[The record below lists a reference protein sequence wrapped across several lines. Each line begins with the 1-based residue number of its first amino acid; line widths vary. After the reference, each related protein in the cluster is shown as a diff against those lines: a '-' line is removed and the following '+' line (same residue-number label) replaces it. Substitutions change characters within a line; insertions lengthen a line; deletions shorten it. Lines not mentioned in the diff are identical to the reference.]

1 MKNQKKIEL
10 MAPAGD
16 KAMLSAVIR
25 AGADAVYFGSSVF
38 NMRTKAKNFDIS
50 ELEDVSKICRQF
62 KVKTY
67 LTINTIIYEN
77 ELSELEKYIR
87 RAKEANIDAIICW
100 DFAVIELCK
109 KYDIPF
115 VISTQASVS
124 NSKSAEFYKNL
135 GAKRIV
141 LARECSFMHLLEI
154 KKNVDIEIEV
164 FAHGAMCVAISGRC
178 FLSHHIYQK
187 SGNRGECLQPCRRKY
202 KIIDSQNG
210 NELFL
215 GEDYILSPKDLTVL
229 PFVDKL
235 IEAKVD
241 ALKIEGRKRSVEYA
255 AKITEIFRKAIDL
268 YYEGKLTEDI
278 KEQLYRESQLVYNR
292 GLSDGFYFAEPDEN
306 YWAGISGNKSSV
318 RKEYVGYVENYFA
331 KSKIVHLVIQ
341 NSSISKGDKLL
352 AIGETTG
359 AVELLLDEFFVNDMP
374 SINFAQ
380 KGDFITLKS
389 SIKLRRNDKVYKV
402 IEFDRAFS

>member
-1 MKNQKKIEL
+1 
-10 MAPAGD
+10 
-16 KAMLSAVIR
+16 
-25 AGADAVYFGSSVF
+25 
-38 NMRTKAKNFDIS
+38 
-50 ELEDVSKICRQF
+50 
-62 KVKTY
+62 
-67 LTINTIIYEN
+67 
-77 ELSELEKYIR
+77 
-87 RAKEANIDAIICW
+87 
-100 DFAVIELCK
+100 
-109 KYDIPF
+109 
-115 VISTQASVS
+115 
-124 NSKSAEFYKNL
+124 
-135 GAKRIV
+135 
-141 LARECSFMHLLEI
+141 
-154 KKNVDIEIEV
+154 
-164 FAHGAMCVAISGRC
+164 
-178 FLSHHIYQK
+178 
-187 SGNRGECLQPCRRKY
+187 
-202 KIIDSQNG
+202 
-210 NELFL
+210 
-215 GEDYILSPKDLTVL
+215 
-229 PFVDKL
+229 
-235 IEAKVD
+235 
-241 ALKIEGRKRSVEYA
+241 VEYA

-278 KEQLYRESQLVYNR
+278 KEQLYRESELVYNR

-341 NSSISKGDKLL
+341 NSSIAKGDKLL